1 MQALSTLD
9 FYALISSS
17 LFFYYIAI
25 LNSTIGPLAS
35 YKYAFQ
41 VVFFHCGFIFL
52 KDLTG
57 VTRDVAESYLLLS
70 VYGCKTEAAKSDEE
84 VLRHIAAATG
94 KSLVGERERDT
105 GRMYF
110 KFSLC
115 RLSQQLS

>member
-1 MQALSTLD
+1 M
-9 FYALISSS
+9 
-17 LFFYYIAI
+17 
-25 LNSTIGPLAS
+25 
-35 YKYAFQ
+35 
-41 VVFFHCGFIFL
+41 
-52 KDLTG
+52 TG

>member
-1 MQALSTLD
+1 M
-9 FYALISSS
+9 
-17 LFFYYIAI
+17 
-25 LNSTIGPLAS
+25 AS

-41 VVFFHCGFIFL
+41 VVFSLFCFIFL

-84 VLRHIAAATG
+84 VLKHIAAATG
-94 KSLVGERERDT
+94 KPLVREREIYREN

-110 KFSLC
+110 SDC
-115 RLSQQLS
+115 PNSYPDDQ

>member
-1 MQALSTLD
+1 M
-9 FYALISSS
+9 ISSS
-17 LFFYYIAI
+17 LFFYYIAT

-41 VVFFHCGFIFL
+41 VVFFLYGFIFS

-70 VYGCKTEAAKSDEE
+70 VYGCKTETAKSDEE

-94 KSLVGERERDT
+94 KPLVGERERERYREN
-105 GRMYF
+105 GRMHFFHFADCPNSYPND
-110 KFSLC
+110 
-115 RLSQQLS
+115 Q